1 MQAVSRQVFCFEG
14 FTLDLRRGC
23 LRSDDREIELR
34 PKSFEVLRYL
44 VEHAGRLVPK
54 DEFVKAVWPN
64 VIVSDESLT
73 RCMSEVRLALGDGD
87 QHLIKTVPRRGYL
100 FTAPVSLPVAYGPS
114 VSDPKPT
121 ATPAASEMSTQTAPQ
136 SNISVQVGERDH
148 GWAHWPAE
156 RRQITVMFCDLVG
169 SSALSALDP
178 EDLQKVLAAF
188 HSSCAEVISRFGGMV
203 ARFSGGGILAY
214 FGFPQAHEHDA
225 EQAVRAGLGVVNV
238 VTRITAG
245 MMPPLHVCVGIATG
259 LVLVGDLGDHHS
271 LNDAVVGGTPNLAF
285 RLQGIA
291 DPDAVVIA
299 ASTRGLVRGL
309 FECRELGSVSWKGF
323 SDPERVYRV
332 LEEKE
337 IESRF
342 KALHESGL
350 TPLIGREHEIALLL
364 DRWDLAK
371 GGEGQVV
378 LLGGEPGIGKSR
390 IAETLRERLLADE
403 PHLLLR
409 YQGSPQRTASALHP
423 VIARLEHAAGF
434 RRKDDPEA
442 RLAKLEDLLGRE
454 VKDVSAVAPL
464 FAALLAIRTEGRY
477 PPLGLTP
484 PQQKAK
490 TLEALAGQLEAM
502 AARRPVLLVFE
513 DLHWA
518 DPTSLELLDIVVDRT
533 RHLPVLA
540 VLTFR
545 PDFAPPWTGH
555 AHVTLLSLNRLG
567 RRDTAAL
574 AERVGGGKPLPP
586 EVLDQILVRTDGV
599 PLFVEELTR
608 TVLESGLLSEGVD
621 GYVLRGPLPP
631 LAIPATLHDSLMARL
646 DRLAPPVKA
655 VAQLAACIGRE
666 FSHEMLAAVSPLG
679 ADALGVALDQLVAS
693 ELIHRGGMPSAVS
706 YAFRHALVHEAA
718 YQSLLRSRRQQLHA
732 CIAQIV
738 EARFPEITARQPD
751 WLAHQYAEAGLAE
764 RASDCS
770 FEAARCAKA
779 AYALREAAAHLENCL
794 DVALT
799 SSLAGGDPQASVPG
813 TRQLEALVL
822 LGDVA
827 SLMGDLDGANK
838 RYEQALDLVF
848 EADTRTRIENKR
860 HRSRVAI
867 RGGARIV
874 FYEHGGGEDTLLFVS
889 PLAYGLAAIQPI
901 LERLCQEFRI
911 VTIDPRGSGASELL
925 TRPYRLDEHVK
936 DVQAVLAALGRPV
949 VGVGISA
956 GANLLLKLAHADPR
970 LFAKLVTVGAPPSDF
985 SRAFH
990 PSYLE
995 RHKTDLEKQDV
1006 SDVVRSH
1013 TELVFSEPEMRE
1025 LREQTISSRL
1035 QLPCETILSFFDPD
1049 PGKDVMPLLA
1059 DIRLPV
1065 LVTHGRKDRLLAFAA
1080 AEQIAARL
1088 PNAQLYAFEGKGH
1101 LPIFTATDEFCEVLR
1116 RFVRTGTATA

>member
-54 DEFVKAVWPN
+54 DEFVKAVWPT

-100 FTAPVSLPVAYGPS
+100 FAAPVSLPVTYGPS

-121 ATPAASEMSTQTAPQ
+121 ATPAASEMSTRTAPQ
-136 SNISVQVGERDH
+136 SNISVEVGERDH
-148 GWAHWPAE
+148 GWAHLPAE

-188 HSSCAEVISRFGGMV
+188 HSSCAEVIVCFGGMV

-291 DPDAVVIA
+291 DPDAVLIA

-350 TPLIGREHEIALLL
+350 TPLIGREQEIALLL

-574 AERVGGGKPLPP
+574 AERVGGGKPLSP
-586 EVLDQILVRTDGV
+586 EVIDQILVRTDGV

-608 TVLESGLLSEGVD
+608 AVLESGLLSQGVD

-646 DRLAPPVKA
+646 DRLAPPAKA

-718 YQSLLRSRRQQLHA
+718 YQSLLRSRRQHLHA

-738 EARFPEITARQPD
+738 EARFPEIAARQPD

-779 AYALREAAAHLENCL
+779 AYALREAAAHLEKCL

-799 SSLAGGDPQASVPG
+799 SSLAGGDPQAFVPG

-838 RYEQALDLVF
+838 RYEQALGLVS

-911 VTIDPRGSGASELL
+911 VTIDPRGTGASELL

-995 RHKTDLEKQDV
+995 RHKSDLEKQDV

-1080 AEQIAARL
+1080 AEQIAAGL

>member
-1 MQAVSRQVFCFEG
+1 MDIGTWLGGLGLARYEKAFRDNDIDADLLHSL
-14 FTLDLRRGC
+14 TADDLR
-23 LRSDDREIELR
+23 ELGVGSIGHR
-34 PKSFEVLRYL
+34 R
-44 VEHAGRLVPK
+44 RLLDAIAALSAAPT
-54 DEFVKAVWPN
+54 N
-64 VIVSDESLT
+64 VT
-73 RCMSEVRLALGDGD
+73 
-87 QHLIKTVPRRGYL
+87 
-100 FTAPVSLPVAYGPS
+100 LPA
-114 VSDPKPT
+114 
-121 ATPAASEMSTQTAPQ
+121 E
-136 SNISVQVGERDH
+136 
-148 GWAHWPAE
+148 AE
-156 RRQITVMFCDLVG
+156 RRQLTVLFCDLAG
-169 SSALSALDP
+169 STALASRLDP
-178 EDLQKVLAAF
+178 EDLREVLGTYRAAV
-188 HSSCAEVISRFGGMV
+188 AEAVAQFGGYV
-203 ARFSGGGILAY
+203 AKYMGDGVLAY
-214 FGFPQAHEHDA
+214 FGYPQAHEHDA
-225 EQAVRAGLGVVNV
+225 ERAVRAGLALIE
-238 VTRITAG
+238 RIGRLESSGGTLASR
-245 MMPPLHVCVGIATG
+245 VGIATG
-259 LVLVGDLGDHHS
+259 LVVVGDLIGSGDAQERGVVGETPNLAARLQQMAPPNTVLVAEATRRLVGDLFEY
-271 LNDAVVGGTPNLAF
+271 NDLGAVALKGLAEPVPAWQVLGESTVENRF
-285 RLQGIA
+285 
-291 DPDAVVIA
+291 A
-299 ASTRGLVRGL
+299 ALRSATL
-309 FECRELGSVSWKGF
+309 S
-323 SDPERVYRV
+323 
-332 LEEKE
+332 
-337 IESRF
+337 
-342 KALHESGL
+342 
-350 TPLIGREHEIALLL
+350 PLIGRDEEVELLL
-364 DRWDLAK
+364 RRWARAK
-371 GGEGQVV
+371 DGEGQSV
-378 LLGGEPGIGKSR
+378 LISGEAGIGKSR
-390 IAETLRERLLADE
+390 IVETLRERLLADE

-434 RRKDDPEA
+434 RRKDDPGA
-442 RLAKLEDLLGRE
+442 RLNKLEDLLGRE
-454 VKDVSAVAPL
+454 VVKDVSSVAPL

-518 DPTSLELLDIVVDRT
+518 DPTSLEFLDIVVDRT
-533 RHLPVLA
+533 QHLRVLA

-586 EVLDQILVRTDGV
+586 EILDQILVRTDGV
-599 PLFVEELTR
+599 PLFVEELTKA
-608 TVLESGLLSEGVD
+608 VLESGLLSEGVD

-655 VAQLAACIGRE
+655 AAQLAACIGRE
-666 FSHEMLAAVSPLG
+666 FTYEMLAAVSPLG

-738 EARFPEITARQPD
+738 EARFPEIAARQPD
-751 WLAHQYAEAGLAE
+751 WLAHHYAEAGLAE

-770 FEAARCAKA
+770 FEAARRAKA
-779 AYALREAAAHLENCL
+779 AYALREAAAHLEKCL

-799 SSLAGGDPQASVPG
+799 SSLAGGDLQASVPG

-838 RYEQALDLVF
+838 RYEQALDLVS

-889 PLAYGLAAIQPI
+889 PLAYGLAVIQPI

-925 TRPYRLDEHVK
+925 TRPYRVDEHVK

-995 RHKTDLEKQDV
+995 RHQTDLEKQDV
-1006 SDVVRSH
+1006 SDLVRSH

-1025 LREQTISSRL
+1025 LREQTIRSRL
-1035 QLPCETILSFFDPD
+1035 LLPRETILSFFDPD

-1065 LVTHGRKDRLLAFAA
+1065 LVTHGREDHLVAFAA
-1080 AEQIAARL
+1080 AEQIAAGL